1 MAGDVD
7 APMCPGE
14 GLVTGDEGW
23 TRVGKKRKQ
32 KKKSGQPVVAA
43 VHQQPDGDEGVQLAP
58 APIPGRTEE
67 PAIQQQVV
75 DPTHAVSGVQG
86 QGLKAV
92 GIELKDVEPRPD
104 PLPDRFLYPYVPRWR
119 GKGKGRQAFFGRGKS

>member
-1 MAGDVD
+1 MGVVRMCSHPECLAAAGISEVE
-7 APMCPGE
+7 AGRLPVT
-14 GLVTGDEGW
+14 GLVADLANPL
-23 TRVGKKRKQ
+23 
-32 KKKSGQPVVAA
+32 SS
-43 VHQQPDGDEGVQLAP
+43 PDVRA
-58 APIPGRTEE
+58 EE

-75 DPTHAVSGVQG
+75 DPSHAVSGVQG

-92 GIELKDVEPRPD
+92 GIELKDVDPRPD